1 MPLEKKI
8 MLFLWKKKYIWI
20 LKDCINYLKRLSL
33 LKKFHK
39 QPIEAYFIVFTEFK
53 RLICVCNK
61 KLLYFADL

>member
-1 MPLEKKI
+1 
-8 MLFLWKKKYIWI
+8 
-20 LKDCINYLKRLSL
+20 LSL